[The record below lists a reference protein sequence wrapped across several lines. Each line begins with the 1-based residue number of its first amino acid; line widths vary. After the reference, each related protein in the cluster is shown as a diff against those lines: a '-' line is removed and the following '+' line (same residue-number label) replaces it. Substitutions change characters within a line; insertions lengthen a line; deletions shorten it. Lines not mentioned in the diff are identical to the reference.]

1 MDIPKI
7 SQISQIVMLAL
18 YVVFSL
24 IDHWNTIGKAMLSKL
39 SLAFLILAVVFSAI
53 NYYANRGH
61 KAKTITSKTPDLNK
75 RILVM
80 NRIFVNQRIPL
91 DGHVYS
97 KCKFINVTLVYNATL
112 PFELVDINIEG
123 TRGISS
129 DSPYILMLIKLMKE
143 MGYTKEI
150 AQLR

>member
-1 MDIPKI
+1 
-7 SQISQIVMLAL
+7 MLAL

-24 IDHWNTIGKAMLSKL
+24 IDHWDTIGKAMLSKL

-53 NYYANRGH
+53 NYYANKGH
-61 KAKTITSKTPDLNK
+61 KAKTINSKTPNLNK

-91 DGHVYS
+91 DGYVYS
-97 KCKFINVTLVYNATL
+97 KCKFINVTLIYNATL